1 MSSSKR
7 IFIGTFIEIEGIDKH
22 LTYIKKDFGGV
33 ISGRWVKRENLHL
46 TFKFIGNV
54 PLEKV
59 RTIKEKLY
67 NLLAVEIPVVMVLR
81 GVGTFPNPREPKIL
95 YIKVEP
101 NQVLT
106 RIKEEVEDILSS
118 IGFSKDIKPFI
129 PHVTINRIKEAKT
142 SQLLQKIE
150 KYEKVKFGEQIKIK
164 VDVIESILNSSE
176 AQYKPI

>member
-7 IFIGTFIEIEGIDKH
+7 IFIGTFIEIEDIDIH
-22 LTYIKKDFGGV
+22 LTHIKKDFGGV

-54 PLEKV
+54 PLENV
-59 RTIKEKLY
+59 WIIKEKLS
-67 NLLAVEIPVVMVLR
+67 NLLDIEIPVVMVLK
-81 GVGTFPNPREPKIL
+81 GVGTFPNPREPKVL

-101 NQVLT
+101 NQVLI
-106 RIKEEVEDILSS
+106 RIKEEVENVLFSL
-118 IGFSKDIKPFI
+118 GFSKDIKPFI

-150 KYEKVKFGEQIKIK
+150 KYEKVKFGEQIKVKI
-164 VDVIESILNSSE
+164 DLIESILNSSGT
-176 AQYKPI
+176 QYKPI